1 MGSEMCIRDRI
12 KIILEMEIITDKI
25 ITDKII
31 TDQVITDKII
41 TDQVITDKII
51 TDQVITDKII
61 TDQVSLVQWEVMCCY
76 RFHFHLFLLMVL
88 L

>member
-1 MGSEMCIRDRI
+1 ME
-12 KIILEMEIITDKI
+12 LEIITDKI
-25 ITDKII
+25 ITDK
-31 TDQVITDKII
+31 
-41 TDQVITDKII
+41 VITDKII

-61 TDQVSLVQWEVMCCY
+61 TDQVSLVQWEVMCRD